1 VERGRAEMEN
11 EMMTEPRACR
21 QQINGGVESEVRN
34 LEVSEDSSSAI

>member
-11 EMMTEPRACR
+11 KMTEPRACR

-34 LEVSEDSSSAI
+34 LEVSEDSPSAI